1 MLITNSSFRNDENK
15 VIKHNTCSL
24 QNTYYPVCRR
34 AKLSYLF
41 HRLIIFTH
49 LFPITFPYHI
59 VNNIIKEKKERRLCH
74 MQGLRASLTMCTLCF
89 MVLSCNTYDILSSG
103 FIAKVNDV
111 NSKML
116 LLENM
121 FIYGQT
127 TERYS
132 LRYYITHNVLYN
144 DSKSRLEKRF
154 VCLVIVV

>member
-1 MLITNSSFRNDENK
+1 
-15 VIKHNTCSL
+15 
-24 QNTYYPVCRR
+24 
-34 AKLSYLF
+34 
-41 HRLIIFTH
+41 
-49 LFPITFPYHI
+49 
-59 VNNIIKEKKERRLCH
+59 
-74 MQGLRASLTMCTLCF
+74 

-132 LRYYITHNVLYN
+132 LRYYITHNGLYN

-154 VCLVIVV
+154 VCLVIVVWYVLTVTTLPKGFYYTNVISV